1 MLNIMMNLF
10 INKNIVIDVELIDQ
24 LPSFVKV
31 DRLCVTDQSIILPDS
46 EMNMLLSILTL
57 CSSSFNKNDIIYKD
71 SQTLLWGWH
80 FYKIM
85 L

>member
-1 MLNIMMNLF
+1 MMNLF

-71 SQTLLWGWH
+71 SQTLLWG
-80 FYKIM
+80 
-85 L
+85 

>member
-71 SQTLLWGWH
+71 SQTLLWG
-80 FYKIM
+80 
-85 L
+85 